1 MTHAPLPAFPYPS
14 RRDLLSKLTTELQQR
29 PTCGAFVYGGP
40 GMGKTAMARGLMA
53 VPTDS
58 LVPLLL
64 TATAILKTVPYGAL
78 APLLV
83 DATPYDVLSPRSVLR
98 LVLSFV
104 RCRSAD
110 RRTLVIVD
118 DIHLLDEDSGL
129 LLTQLV
135 GYGAIT
141 IVGFAPCAA
150 ALSGELA
157 ILAKD
162 EIVEQHV
169 MEPLTDPDVLSLCRR
184 TLGPSIARGVGG
196 RLRRESAGNPLF
208 LPGILDQAVRDG
220 SLVVIDGVW
229 VLADT
234 EVRMPAVLG
243 EVVESILVQLGAPER
258 TALDILALSE
268 VLGLADLVRL
278 TSQKTVSSLLRIG
291 LLQSVTGP
299 RAAILETRVLPS
311 RILRTIIPTG
321 RRCSLLRRVN
331 SAIPEDRTQ
340 PARHQIRRGLWALE
354 CAETV
359 PDDRLLELAALALRN
374 DDPRAALRLVN
385 DIRAPACATEAAVYR
400 AHALFGLSRLDDSR
414 KWSAGLL
421 DHATAPELV
430 TALAVLE
437 HRQSVAAGRDDPA
450 WSGVLGR
457 ACRALE
463 DLTDVPS
470 KDHLEANPD
479 LLIERALEWNL
490 LGRYGDTI
498 ATLDRILDDG
508 TGDPRRLATAHALVA
523 EALGAVGRAVQG
535 LHHSSAALA
544 LVDQHPEVLADLH
557 RGLLLRH
564 VSLLVHGGELTMAE
578 DALDHYTS
586 GTEVDYTFC
595 SGSIAVLDAAIDTR
609 RGQFRRALEKIR
621 PALVSLRRSDH
632 DALLPYALGIA
643 SWAAATLGEA
653 DQIERWAAEF
663 SSHMP
668 CGAAQY
674 TLLGEALIDASR
686 VLLST
691 DVTTSRLVTHA
702 RTARE
707 HGWYTAEKDILEI
720 ATVLDDELSPS
731 LLAVVAAGLE
741 GDESDVLQAYAE
753 GLVSG
758 DAKALASAADGAERQ
773 HKHLLAAKATC
784 RAIEFYAG
792 ARDEGRR
799 RELGPAAR
807 RRRTRIDGVLV
818 VEPSDPHSVPSLTSR
833 EREIAL
839 LAADGLSNR
848 AIARRLVLSTRTV
861 EGHLYRIFAKLGIAH
876 REDLTGIL
884 DYLPRGV

>member
-1 MTHAPLPAFPYPS
+1 MS
-14 RRDLLSKLTTELQQR
+14 ELTTGLQQR
-29 PTCGAFVYGGP
+29 PTCSAFVYGGP
-40 GMGKTAMARGLMA
+40 GMGKTAMAQGLVA
-53 VPTDS
+53 AATDS
-58 LVPLLL
+58 LDPLLV
-64 TATAILKTVPYGAL
+64 TATPTLRTVPYGAL

-83 DATPYDVLSPRSVLR
+83 DATPDDVISPRAVLR

-104 RCRSAD
+104 RCRSAN
-110 RRTLVIVD
+110 RRALVVVD
-118 DIHLLDEDSGL
+118 DIHLLDDDSGVL
-129 LLTQLV
+129 LSQLV
-135 GYGAIT
+135 GHGAIT

-150 ALSGELA
+150 ALSEELA

-184 TLGPSIARGVGG
+184 TLGPSIARGIGG

-208 LPGILDQAVRDG
+208 LPGILDHAVRDG

-234 EVRMPAVLG
+234 EVSMPAVLG
-243 EVVESILVQLGAPER
+243 QMVESILGQLGAPER
-258 TALDILALSE
+258 TALEILALSE
-268 VLGLADLVRL
+268 VLGLADLVRV
-278 TSQKTVSSLLRIG
+278 TSEKTVSSLLRMG
-291 LLQSVTGP
+291 LLHVVRGP
-299 RAAILETRVLPS
+299 RAAVLETWALPS

-331 SAIPEDRTQ
+331 SEIPEDRTQ

-359 PDDRLLELAALALRN
+359 PDDRLLELSALALRN
-374 DDPRAALRLVN
+374 DDPRAALRLVE
-385 DIRAPACATEAAVYR
+385 DIRAPECAIEADVYR
-400 AHALFGLSRLDDSR
+400 AQALFGLSRLDESR
-414 KWSAGLL
+414 KESAGLL
-421 DHATAPELV
+421 GHAAAPELV

-437 HRQSVAAGRDDPA
+437 HRQSVAAGEDGRA
-450 WSGVLGR
+450 WCGVLGR

-470 KDHLEANPD
+470 KDHLETNPD
-479 LLIERALEWNL
+479 LLVERALGWNL
-490 LGRYGDTI
+490 VGRYGDTI
-498 ATLDRILDDG
+498 ATLDRIVDDG
-508 TGDPRRLATAHALVA
+508 TGDYRRLTTAHALVA

-544 LVDQHPEVLADLH
+544 LVDEHPEVLSDLH
-557 RGLLLRH
+557 KGLFLRH
-564 VSLLVHGGELTMAE
+564 LSLLVHGGELTMAKE
-578 DALDHYTS
+578 ALDHYTS
-586 GTEVDYTFC
+586 GTEVDYTFR
-595 SGSIAVLDAAIDTR
+595 SGSVAVLEAAIDTR

-653 DQIERWAAEF
+653 DLVERWAAEF
-663 SSHMP
+663 SSHVP
-668 CGAAQY
+668 CPAAQY

-707 HGWYTAEKDILEI
+707 HGWYTAEKDILEL
-720 ATVLDDELSPS
+720 AVVLDDEISPA

-741 GDESDVLQAYAE
+741 GIEADVLQAYAM
-753 GLVSG
+753 GVVSR
-758 DAKALASAADGAERQ
+758 DAKALASAADRAERQ

-784 RAIEFYAG
+784 RAIEFYTG
-792 ARDEGRR
+792 AREAGRR

-818 VEPSDPHSVPSLTSR
+818 AEPSDPRSVTSLTSR
-833 EREIAL
+833 EREIAI

-861 EGHLYRIFAKLGIAH
+861 EGHLYRLFAKLGIAH
-876 REDLTGIL
+876 REDLTIIL
-884 DYLPRGV
+884 DQLPGGV